1 MIRSGVSVNF
11 IVLAKDKMVMTEDQM
26 LLVKKTWKIFRG
38 IDPVIVGDT
47 FYSKLFSDNP
57 AVKKMFPEKM
67 EDQYKKLMDML
78 SIVVARLDRLDE
90 LADTIAEM
98 AQHHVQY
105 GVRPG
110 HYKLVG
116 NALLWTLEQG
126 LGNDWTAAVKE
137 AWIKCYTS
145 LSVTMINAS
154 EQRVKKA

>member
-1 MIRSGVSVNF
+1 MI
-11 IVLAKDKMVMTEDQM
+11 MTEDQI

-57 AVKKMFPEKM
+57 AVKKMFPRKM
-67 EDQYKKLMDML
+67 EEQYKKLMDML

-98 AQHHVQY
+98 AQRHIQY
-105 GVRPG
+105 GVRPA
-110 HYKLVG
+110 HYKFVG

-126 LGNDWTAAVKE
+126 LGSDWSTAVKE
-137 AWIKCYTS
+137 AWVKCYAS
-145 LSVTMINAS
+145 LAEAMIKAS
-154 EQRVKKA
+154 ESH